1 MTRVNKTT
9 EHVMRRIRRVCSL
22 AALGLAGLMLVL
34 ARGDA
39 QWSFAL
45 RFRALIAQFGGVGVG
60 LAKSC

>member
-1 MTRVNKTT
+1 
-9 EHVMRRIRRVCSL
+9 MRRIRRVCSL